1 MSITAQQAIDVFRN
15 WLGMSRKKGTH
26 KTIVDIYNSYLP
38 HPRGYRLT
46 YTDDYCDGAIS
57 AVFIKLNAVDLIGGI
72 ECGVEEHV
80 AKFRKKGI
88 WKEDGR
94 IVPEPGY
101 IIVYSWRKSTQP
113 NNAYSDHIGLVE
125 SINKVSQTM
134 VVIEGNTQGGI
145 VGRRTVP
152 FGWGYIRGYALPHY
166 KSNTPQ
172 TKPSETNEKGKPPL
186 AEDALLFETT
196 VAGTYE
202 TVTDLW
208 MRTGAGVEKTAITV
222 IPAGK
227 KLQCYGYY
235 NETSEKIKW
244 LYVIYKDLKG
254 YCSMRYLASLK

>member
-1 MSITAQQAIDVFRN
+1 MAITAQQAIDVFRS

-26 KTIVDIYNSYLP
+26 KPIVDIYNSYLP

-46 YTDDYCDGAIS
+46 YTDDYCDGAVS

-80 AKFRKKGI
+80 SKFRKKGI

-94 IVPEPGY
+94 IVPQPGD

-125 SINKVSQTM
+125 SVDKKKRTM
-134 VVIEGNTQGGI
+134 TVIEGNTQDGI

-152 FGWGYIRGYALPHY
+152 FGWGYIRGFALPHY
-166 KSNTPQ
+166 GK
-172 TKPSETNEKGKPPL
+172 KETNPIQVETDETHKL
-186 AEDALLFETT
+186 SAEDALFYDTQI
-196 VAGTYE
+196 AGMYT

-208 MRTGAGVEKTAITV
+208 MRIGAGPEKPGITV
-222 IPAGK
+222 VPAGEK
-227 KLQCYGYY
+227 VQCYGYY
-235 NETSEKIKW
+235 NESPEQIKW
-244 LYVIYKDLKG
+244 LYVIYNNRKG
-254 YCSMRYLASLK
+254 YCSIRYLTASA